1 MTQLR
6 QRPQT
11 LSEEADR
18 FQGDFARGNLSFD
31 TRDRLIAALE
41 GLTRAD
47 LQRFFRQAV
56 LAPQGLALL
65 SQVMGQST
73 QGQYAQPAGWAR
85 YPDASALQ
93 KTLKIEVTR

>member
-1 MTQLR
+1 M
-6 QRPQT
+6 
-11 LSEEADR
+11 
-18 FQGDFARGNLSFD
+18 
-31 TRDRLIAALE
+31 
-41 GLTRAD
+41 
-47 LQRFFRQAV
+47 